1 MPGTVCE
8 FGVSPQFFQ
17 DMMFIVVAIIK
28 SKNAFVK
35 PDEQCHAC
43 LDIAMAKKGW
53 DVIQRFR

>member
-35 PDEQCHAC
+35 PDEQCQAC
-43 LDIAMAKKGW
+43 LDIAMAKKG
-53 DVIQRFR
+53 